1 MTAEGHSDAPP
12 ILEFDPDPEAMI
24 SPVRPVTTIDVP
36 DRVVLC
42 FFQDAIE
49 KFIRLHPH
57 EIVRTLRSEDLAVP
71 LYMLETPAG
80 KVLLVQPRVG
90 APLAAATMEACIG
103 SGADKFIAC
112 GGCGVLSDLATGHLI
127 VPTRALRDEG
137 TSYHYAPASRWAVP
151 DPDAIDVVCQ
161 VLDQHDLPY
170 EAGPVWTTD
179 AYYRETRAKVARRR
193 EEGCLAVEME
203 CAAFCSVA
211 AFRGVR
217 FAQILYAGDSLA
229 GERWD
234 NRDWPNQTDIREK
247 LLELAI
253 DTCLR
258 L

>member
-1 MTAEGHSDAPP
+1 MTAEPHSDAAP

-24 SPVRPVTTIDVP
+24 LPVRPVMRPDVP
-36 DRVVLC
+36 EHVVLC

-71 LYMLETPAG
+71 LYMLQTPGG

-90 APLAAATMEACIG
+90 APLAAATMESCIG
-103 SGADKFIAC
+103 AGGRKVIAC

-137 TSYHYAPASRWAVP
+137 TSYHYAPPARWAQ
-151 DPDAIDVVCQ
+151 PDAEAVNVIGRTLQ
-161 VLDQHDLPY
+161 QHGLAC
-170 EAGPVWTTD
+170 ETGPVWTTD
-179 AYYRETRAKVARRR
+179 AYYRETPAKVARRR

-211 AFRGVR
+211 AFRGVK

-229 GERWD
+229 GEQWD
-234 NRDWPNQTDIREK
+234 HRDWPNQTDTREK